1 MLLDALLILLFAAAA
16 AGCLFMVVAASL
28 APPSAQPVRATGRAE
43 PAVTL
48 LKPLHGDETSLY
60 ENLAS
65 FCDQAYAGPL
75 QMIFGVARSDDPAI
89 AAVERLRK
97 EFPGKTIELVID
109 ATISGT
115 NPKVSNLINMSRLIV
130 HDIVVIADSDI
141 RVRPDYLSRIV
152 SALEQRGG
160 VVTVPYYGIATDNLW
175 SRLAAMSI
183 EGHFLSG
190 VLVGSRFALSRPCLG
205 STIALHRSSL
215 TAIGGF
221 EAIADCLADD
231 YEIGALIA
239 ARGEPVSLLPFAV
252 GHVCDERSFA
262 QLWRHE
268 VRWAMTIRSIDPVG
282 YLGWSVTHAFPLA
295 LIALA
300 IGGGEVAAFL
310 AAAALACR
318 GLLIY
323 AIERGY
329 GLPPRPYWLI
339 PLRDLLSFAVF
350 VAGFISRDV
359 RWRGHRFKLESE
371 GTLIP
376 NQFPE
381 RRPPSP

>member
-1 MLLDALLILLFAAAA
+1 
-16 AGCLFMVVAASL
+16 
-28 APPSAQPVRATGRAE
+28 
-43 PAVTL
+43 
-48 LKPLHGDETSLY
+48 
-60 ENLAS
+60 
-65 FCDQAYAGPL
+65 
-75 QMIFGVARSDDPAI
+75 
-89 AAVERLRK
+89 
-97 EFPGKTIELVID
+97 
-109 ATISGT
+109 
-115 NPKVSNLINMSRLIV
+115 
-130 HDIVVIADSDI
+130 
-141 RVRPDYLSRIV
+141 
-152 SALEQRGG
+152 
-160 VVTVPYYGIATDNLW
+160 VVTVPYYGIATDSLW

-183 EGHFLSG
+183 EGHFLAG

-205 STIALHRSSL
+205 STIALTRKSL
-215 TAIGGF
+215 IAIGGF

-252 GHVCDERSFA
+252 GHVCDERSSA
-262 QLWRHE
+262 HLWRHE
-268 VRWAMTIRSIDPVG
+268 LRWAMTIRSIDPIG
-282 YLGWSVTHAFPLA
+282 YFGWSVTHAFPLA
-295 LIALA
+295 LIALF

-359 RWRGHRFKLESE
+359 RWKGHRFKLESE

-376 NQFPE
+376 NQLPE

>member
-190 VLVGSRFALSRPCLG
+190 VLVGSLFALSRPCLG

-359 RWRGHRFKLESE
+359 RWKGHRFKLESE

>member
-97 EFPGKTIELVID
+97 EFPEKTIELVID

-130 HDIVVIADSDI
+130 HDVVVIADSDI

-239 ARGEPVSLLPFAV
+239 ARGGPVSLLPFAV
-252 GHVCDERSFA
+252 GHVCDECTFA

-268 VRWAMTIRSIDPVG
+268 LRWAMTIRSIDPVG
-282 YLGWSVTHAFPLA
+282 YLGWSVSHAFPLA

-300 IGGGEVAAFL
+300 IGGGKVAAFL
-310 AAAALACR
+310 AAAALGCR

-339 PLRDLLSFAVF
+339 PLRELLSFAVF

-359 RWRGHRFKLESE
+359 RWKGHRFKLESE